1 MVNYNGFANE
11 REGVM
16 VLQGSMHHAPKR
28 GAEEQFAGAKL
39 TDIRRVARVQTI
51 AEAMALHPG
60 RTVPQLC
67 DSPYAVKATY
77 NLFKHEEATPD
88 NMQAGHRALV
98 REAMRQPGV
107 YLLLEDTTELSWS
120 GKHAIGGL
128 GPIAN
133 SAAGLQG
140 FFLHTV
146 LRVRWPDA
154 PQDQSKR
161 RPVEVLGI
169 GDQHYYVRTPCRR
182 PRESSQERLRRARE
196 SQVWP
201 QASQR
206 LGRAPQD
213 VQWIRVADRE
223 ADIYEYLVSCQ
234 ALGHGFVIRAA
245 KDRALSHPETGKR
258 AGRLFTAARSAVP
271 LGEFTLELRQRP
283 QHPART
289 AHLCV
294 SATPVTLSAPWRPGY
309 GRSRKPPIQ
318 CTAVRV
324 WEVAAPDAKDR
335 LEWILLCD
343 ADVVDFAQ
351 ARTCVLQYA
360 TRWVIEEYHK
370 AIKTGLGAERL
381 QLESAER
388 LFAAIA
394 IMSVVALRLIALREH
409 LRRHPDAEAAQSGL
423 SALELE
429 VLCARSG
436 RRLRT
441 VREVALAIGRLGG
454 HLNRTGDGLPGWQ
467 TLWHGMNTLY
477 ALVEGV
483 LIAHRLNNFG

>member
-1 MVNYNGFANE
+1 M
-11 REGVM
+11 
-16 VLQGSMHHAPKR
+16 QGSVHQEPQR
-28 GAEEQFAGAKL
+28 WAEAQFAGAKL
-39 TDIRRVARVQTI
+39 TDIRRVARVKKI
-51 AEAMALHPG
+51 AEAMAVHPG
-60 RTVPQLC
+60 RSIPRLC
-67 DSPYAVKATY
+67 RSPYAVKATY
-77 NLFKHEEATPD
+77 NLFKHVDATPE
-88 NMQAGHRALV
+88 NIQAGHRALV
-98 REAMRQPGV
+98 REAIRQPGV

-120 GKHAIGGL
+120 GKQAIAGL
-128 GPIAN
+128 GPIGN

-146 LRVRWPDA
+146 LGVRWPDT
-154 PQDQSKR
+154 PQDNNKR
-161 RPVEVLGI
+161 QPVEVIGL
-169 GDQHYYVRTPCRR
+169 GDQQYYVRTPCRQ
-182 PRESSQERLRRARE
+182 PRESSQERLKRARE

-206 LGRAPQD
+206 VGRAPAG
-213 VQWIRVADRE
+213 VRWIRVADRE
-223 ADIYEYLVSCQ
+223 ADIYESLVSCQ
-234 ALGHGFVIRAA
+234 ELGHGFVIRAA

-271 LGEFTLELRQRP
+271 LGELTLELRQRP

-294 SATPVTLSAPWRPGY
+294 SATAVTLSAPWRPGY
-309 GRSRKPPIQ
+309 GRRGKPPIP

-324 WEVAAPDAKDR
+324 WEVAAPDDEDR

-343 ADVVDFAQ
+343 ADVADFAQ
-351 ARTCVLQYA
+351 ARKCVLQYS

-381 QLESAER
+381 QLESVER

-394 IMSVVALRLIALREH
+394 IMSVVALRLIALRER

-423 SALELE
+423 SPLELE
-429 VLCARSG
+429 VLREQSG
-436 RRLRT
+436 RRLST

-454 HLNRTGDGLPGWQ
+454 HLNRTREGLPGWQ

-483 LIAHRLNNFG
+483 LIAQRLQSFG

>member
-1 MVNYNGFANE
+1 M
-11 REGVM
+11 
-16 VLQGSMHHAPKR
+16 QGSVHQEPQR
-28 GAEEQFAGAKL
+28 WAEAQFTGAKL
-39 TDIRRVARVQTI
+39 TDIRRVARVKTI
-51 AEAMALHPG
+51 AEAMAIHPG
-60 RTVPQLC
+60 RTIPQLC

-77 NLFKHEEATPD
+77 NLFKHQDATPD
-88 NMQAGHRALV
+88 NIQSGHRALV
-98 REAMRQPGV
+98 LEAMRQPGV
-107 YLLLEDTTELSWS
+107 SLLLEDTTELSWS
-120 GKHAIGGL
+120 GKHAIAGL
-128 GPIAN
+128 GPIGN

-146 LRVRWPDA
+146 LSVRWPDA
-154 PQDQSKR
+154 PQDTSKR
-161 RPVEVLGI
+161 RPVEGLGI
-169 GDQHYYVRTPCRR
+169 GDQQYYVRTPCRR

-206 LGRAPQD
+206 VGHAPRD

-258 AGRLFTAARSAVP
+258 AGRLLTAARSAAP
-271 LGEFTLELRQRP
+271 LGEFTIELRQRP
-283 QHPART
+283 KHPART

-294 SATPVTLSAPWRPGY
+294 SATAVALRAPWRPGY
-309 GRSRKPPIQ
+309 GRSGKSPIT

-324 WEVAAPDAKDR
+324 WEVAAPDATDR
-335 LEWILLCD
+335 LEWILLWD
-343 ADVVDFAQ
+343 ADVADFAQ
-351 ARTCVLQYA
+351 ARTWVLQYA

-423 SALELE
+423 SPLELE
-429 VLCARSG
+429 VFRARSG
-436 RRLRT
+436 CRLRT

-454 HLNRTGDGLPGWQ
+454 HLNRTRDGLPGWQ
-467 TLWHGMNTLY
+467 TLWHGMNTLHI
-477 ALVEGV
+477 LVEGV
-483 LIAHRLNNFG
+483 LMAHRLNDFG

>member
-1 MVNYNGFANE
+1 LSVSVHPE
-11 REGVM
+11 P
-16 VLQGSMHHAPKR
+16 QKW
-28 GAEEQFAGAKL
+28 AEEQFAGAKL
-39 TDIRRVARVQTI
+39 TDVRRVARVKKI
-51 AEAMALHPG
+51 AETMAVHPG
-60 RTVPQLC
+60 RSIPKLC

-88 NMQAGHRALV
+88 NIQAGHRAVVLQ
-98 REAMRQPGV
+98 EMRQPGV

-120 GKHAIGGL
+120 GKQAIAGL
-128 GPIAN
+128 GPIGN

-146 LRVRWPDA
+146 LGVRWQDA
-154 PQDQSKR
+154 PPANSTR
-161 RPVEVLGI
+161 RPVEVLGL
-169 GDQHYYVRTPCRR
+169 GDQQYYVRTPCRK
-182 PRESSQERLRRARE
+182 PRESSQERLKRARE

-201 QASQR
+201 QASGR
-206 LGRAPQD
+206 LGHAPEG
-213 VQWIRVADRE
+213 VQWVRVADRE

-234 ALGHGFVIRAA
+234 ELGHGFVIRAA

-258 AGRLFTAARSAVP
+258 TGRLFAAARSAVP

-283 QHPART
+283 KHPART
-289 AHLCV
+289 AHLVV
-294 SATPVTLSAPWRPGY
+294 SATSVALSAPWRPGH
-309 GRSRKPPIQ
+309 GRARHAPIQ

-324 WEVAAPDAKDR
+324 WEATAPDTGER

-343 ADVVDFAQ
+343 TKVEHFAQ
-351 ARTCVLQYA
+351 AHACALQYS
-360 TRWVIEEYHK
+360 TRWLIEEYHK

-394 IMSVVALRLIALREH
+394 IMSVVALRLIELRER

-423 SALELE
+423 SPLELE
-429 VLCARSG
+429 VLRQKSG
-436 RRLRT
+436 RTLRT

-454 HLNRTGDGLPGWQ
+454 HLNRTRDGLPGWQ
-467 TLWHGMNTLY
+467 TLWHGMNTLH

-483 LIAHRLNNFG
+483 LIAYRLKSFG

>member
-1 MVNYNGFANE
+1 VQV
-11 REGVM
+11 GVHSEP
-16 VLQGSMHHAPKR
+16 QQW
-28 GAEEQFAGAKL
+28 AEKQFAGAKL
-39 TDIRRVARVQTI
+39 TDVRRVARVKKI
-51 AEAMALHPG
+51 AETMAVQPG
-60 RTVPQLC
+60 RSIPKLC
-67 DSPYAVKATY
+67 GSPYAVKATY

-88 NMQAGHRALV
+88 NIQAGHRAVVLQ
-98 REAMRQPGV
+98 EMRQPGV
-107 YLLLEDTTELSWS
+107 YLFLEDTTELSWS
-120 GKHAIGGL
+120 GKQAIAGL
-128 GPIAN
+128 GPIGN

-146 LRVRWPDA
+146 LGVRWQDA
-154 PQDQSKR
+154 PPTNSTR
-161 RPVEVLGI
+161 RPVEVLGL
-169 GDQHYYVRTPCRR
+169 GDQQYYVRTPCRR
-182 PRESSQERLRRARE
+182 PRESSQERLKRDRE

-206 LGRAPQD
+206 VGRASAG
-213 VQWIRVADRE
+213 VRWMRVADRE

-234 ALGHGFVIRAA
+234 ELGHGFVIRAA
-245 KDRALSHPETGKR
+245 KDRALSHPETEKR
-258 AGRLFTAARSAVP
+258 AGRLFAAARSAVP

-283 QHPART
+283 THPART

-294 SATPVTLSAPWRPGY
+294 SATAVTLSAPWRPGY
-309 GRSRKPPIQ
+309 GRRGKPPIP

-324 WEVAAPDAKDR
+324 WEVAAPDATDR

-343 ADVVDFAQ
+343 ANVADFAQ
-351 ARTCVLQYA
+351 ARECALQYS

-394 IMSVVALRLIALREH
+394 IMSVVALRLIELRER

-423 SALELE
+423 SLLELE
-429 VLCARSG
+429 VLCQKSG
-436 RRLRT
+436 RPLRT

-454 HLNRTGDGLPGWQ
+454 HLNRTRDGLPGWQ

-483 LIAHRLNNFG
+483 LIAQRLQSFG